1 MLVKKK
7 WKLNVMISSWLLKE
21 FYIHGGRGIGVFDEI
36 VKSFMGFNRGRCNIF
51 DVWQGCLM
59 VLFQWWEADWGFS
72 MKFLGFYGFQSWL
85 M

>member
-51 DVWQGCLM
+51 DV
-59 VLFQWWEADWGFS
+59 
-72 MKFLGFYGFQSWL
+72 
-85 M
+85 